1 MDFLFYFLFKLII
14 QSTEKLFLPKIIQS
28 VKITPLSDDIYRR
41 PFTTKTLKDYP
52 ASFTTPANCILMP
65 IKNDPHHTFAY
76 SNGYFFVSPMI
87 VNITDKSE
95 LSFYPNSFAN
105 LSDKDKETLAAK
117 EAARIQKKV
126 EARQKENPKYKL
138 DNIKAQF
145 ITIGGENCLNVSFDL
160 SSSTEMDYIFVRDGK
175 FISFDYQY
183 PFDDAK
189 RQKAAVV
196 KSAKSIRFNQ

>member
-1 MDFLFYFLFKLII
+1 MYKRIRNVLHRTIFWHL
-14 QSTEKLFLPKIIQS
+14 KISKRAVQ
-28 VKITPLSDDIYRR
+28 TN
-41 PFTTKTLKDYP
+41 LKR
-52 ASFTTPANCILMP
+52 T
-65 IKNDPHHTFAY
+65 
-76 SNGYFFVSPMI
+76 
-87 VNITDKSE
+87 
-95 LSFYPNSFAN
+95 
-105 LSDKDKETLAAK
+105 
-117 EAARIQKKV
+117 

-160 SSSTEMDYIFVRDGK
+160 SSSTEMDYIFVKDGK

-196 KSAKSIRFNQ
+196 KSAKSIRFNP

>member
-1 MDFLFYFLFKLII
+1 MFLILKL
-14 QSTEKLFLPKIIQS
+14 
-28 VKITPLSDDIYRR
+28 
-41 PFTTKTLKDYP
+41 LK
-52 ASFTTPANCILMP
+52 
-65 IKNDPHHTFAY
+65 
-76 SNGYFFVSPMI
+76 MI
-87 VNITDKSE
+87 VDAYIKEDSLVYECPDCCSEITV
-95 LSFYPNSFAN
+95 
-105 LSDKDKETLAAK
+105 SDKDKETLAAT
-117 EAARIQKKV
+117 EVARIQKKV

-196 KSAKSIRFNQ
+196 KSAKSIRFNP